1 MPNYDF
7 LTNLLANAADNDPK
21 LVDPF
26 RDNLQLVSGNEIGQA
41 PILVDPLT
49 YLGSSGSALVDA
61 IADTDGVPPGYGASA
76 KFGYGSGNRFP
87 TAGNPFLFAHVFG
100 LEVVEFCSWWY
111 EGSPG
116 LGAEIAALHGL
127 GPGPYAGKDSG
138 FAFMHQ
144 MMADYAPNPSAG
156 GKNWKNLVFHPINV
170 APGES
175 GGWYK
180 EALTLK
186 KLQDGKY
193 ASGEQLKFRYAD
205 EPQLILKRAFPK
217 VETPP
222 PVLSGSWL
230 QDAINHIF
238 NGGEYSSPLGDASTS
253 NGMFPN
259 YPDGAGGIIEAG
271 LKHYYIQTWA
281 TPFRGRFLFI
291 QKDWLESL
299 PTQQQA
305 MIYLAATQCHMNNV
319 AYQLQGQDAFIKR
332 FQELGGTIHEK
343 LPADVLAALRQATDE
358 IYKEEYGGLG
368 VEYAAVRDHQR
379 SFIRKNQVRWRSG
392 NLNRRWRFNA
402 RIPYMAD
409 LQPNVKL

>member
-7 LTNLLANAADNDPK
+7 LTNLLTNAADNDPK
-21 LVDPF
+21 LVDPL
-26 RDNLQLVSGNEIGQA
+26 RSNLLAVSQNEAGQA
-41 PILVDPLT
+41 PFNVDPLT
-49 YLGSSGSALVDA
+49 YLGSSSPALVDA
-61 IADTDGVPPGYGASA
+61 IADTDGVPPGFGASA

-100 LEVVEFCSWWY
+100 LEVAEFCSWWY

-127 GPGPYAGKDSG
+127 GPAYTGLDSG

-144 MMADYAPNPSAG
+144 MMVDFAPNPSAG
-156 GKNWKNLVFHPINV
+156 GKNWKNLLFYPINV
-170 APGES
+170 ASGES

-193 ASGEQLKFRYAD
+193 ASGEQMKFRHAD
-205 EPQLILKRAFPK
+205 EPQLILKRAFPN
-217 VETPP
+217 VLTPP
-222 PVLSGSWL
+222 PVLAGSWL
-230 QDAINHIF
+230 QDAFDGVF
-238 NGGEYSSPLGDASTS
+238 NGGEYSSPLGDASTG

-259 YPDGAGGIIEAG
+259 WPDVAGSIIEAG
-271 LKHYYIQTWA
+271 IKHYYIQTWQ

-291 QKDWLESL
+291 QKDWHDNL
-299 PTQQQA
+299 PLQQRK
-305 MIYLAATQCHMNNV
+305 MIQLAATQCHMNNI
-319 AYQLQGQDAFIKR
+319 AYQLQGQDAIIKR

-343 LPADVLAALRQATDE
+343 LPTDVLTALRQATDE
-358 IYKEEYGGLG
+358 IFKEEYGGLG
-368 VEYAAVRDHQR
+368 VEYAAPRDHQR